1 MDKIIMEIIITVAVA
16 AVWYAWHRYIRPW
29 LETNHLMEAATIA
42 VSAAEALYGRYHG
55 AEKLEVALAQLKE
68 AGWDITRD
76 DVLNAVRA
84 AWQKMNTSQIAAG
97 EKKANTED
105 EHDDDEEEEDEGD
118 ADYEGVGGE
127 DVPGLGPAGGCGVV
141 DTGVHDSAG
150 GEGAE

>member
-16 AVWYAWHRYIRPW
+16 AVWYAWHRYIKPW

-55 AEKLEVALAQLKE
+55 EEKLETALAQLKE

-97 EKKANTED
+97 EKEANAED
-105 EHDDDEEEEDEGD
+105 EDEDDEEEDEDDDEEDEP
-118 ADYEGVGGE
+118 EGE
-127 DVPGLGPAGGCGVV
+127 AN
-141 DTGVHDSAG
+141 TS
-150 GEGAE
+150 E

>member
-1 MDKIIMEIIITVAVA
+1 MEKIIMEIVITVAVA
-16 AVWYAWHRYIRPW
+16 AVWYAWHRYIKPW

-97 EKKANTED
+97 EKEAKD
-105 EHDDDEEEEDEGD
+105 ERDDDEEDEQEEE
-118 ADYEGVGGE
+118 AETGE
-127 DVPGLGPAGGCGVV
+127 
-141 DTGVHDSAG
+141 
-150 GEGAE
+150 

>member
-16 AVWYAWHRYIRPW
+16 AVWYAWHRYIKPW
-29 LETNHLMEAATIA
+29 LETNHLMEAASIA

-55 AEKLEVALAQLKE
+55 AEKLEVALAQLKK

-97 EKKANTED
+97 EKEANANAED
-105 EHDDDEEEEDEGD
+105 EDDAEENEDDDEENDAEG
-118 ADYEGVGGE
+118 ETSTSE
-127 DVPGLGPAGGCGVV
+127 
-141 DTGVHDSAG
+141 
-150 GEGAE
+150 

>member
-16 AVWYAWHRYIRPW
+16 AVWYAWTKYIKPW
-29 LETNHLMEAATIA
+29 LETNHLMAAATIA

-55 AEKLEVALAQLKE
+55 AEKLEVALVQLKE

-97 EKKANTED
+97 EKEANTEN
-105 EHDDDEEEEDEGD
+105 EQDDEEEDEEEDEP
-118 ADYEGVGGE
+118 EGE
-127 DVPGLGPAGGCGVV
+127 V
-141 DTGVHDSAG
+141 DTS
-150 GEGAE
+150 E